1 MDNEEYINKVT
12 LEFLLN
18 PMLQEKLC
26 KGTYNNVDLT
36 KDIKFYKK
44 RICQITKDMSR
55 AEFTDEALKPAF
67 INYATTLIYYFKRLD
82 EKDILQTEYDDLLVK
97 STPTDISMDICSK
110 DLDNLMINTPEP
122 INNLDTFIKKI
133 NVDAPI
139 KILPQ
144 RRIANTN
151 DPSLK
156 IKGVKKKNIS

>member
-1 MDNEEYINKVT
+1 M
-12 LEFLLN
+12 
-18 PMLQEKLC
+18 
-26 KGTYNNVDLT
+26 
-36 KDIKFYKK
+36 
-44 RICQITKDMSR
+44 
-55 AEFTDEALKPAF
+55 
-67 INYATTLIYYFKRLD
+67 
-82 EKDILQTEYDDLLVK
+82 QTEYDDLLVK

-133 NVDAPI
+133 NVDAPT